1 MRLYLTSTGEWTGNQ
16 SDAAGLVRA
25 NGGTWEQ
32 IDVPTDK
39 PGLIAWLTQQWTRFP
54 TIAAPSAPITAP
66 TETDAQRAE
75 SLRRISIEE
84 RSEEHTSELQSLM
97 RTSYAVFC
105 LKKKNT
111 YLKCHNTT
119 HIYKST

>member
-39 PGLIAWLTQQWTRFP
+39 PGLIAWLTQEWARFSM
-54 TIAAPSAPITAP
+54 IAARSAPMTAP
-66 TETDAQRAE
+66 TDVDAQRAE

-84 RSEEHTSELQSLM
+84 EIQSCDLPRLAVLAENVAWRFHELARASKHDQA
-97 RTSYAVFC
+97 R
-105 LKKKNT
+105 
-111 YLKCHNTT
+111 
-119 HIYKST
+119 

>member
-39 PGLIAWLTQQWTRFP
+39 RGLNALLTPRGAGFSSIEGP
-54 TIAAPSAPITAP
+54 PAPITAP
-66 TETDAQRAE
+66 PETDAQRAE

-84 RSEEHTSELQSLM
+84 EIQNCDLPHLAVLAENVAWRFHELARAS
-97 RTSYAVFC
+97 
-105 LKKKNT
+105 KDD
-111 YLKCHNTT
+111 
-119 HIYKST
+119 

>member
-54 TIAAPSAPITAP
+54 TIAEPSAPLTAP
-66 TETDAQRAE
+66 TQTDAQRAE
-75 SLRRISIEE
+75 SPRPLSIQDANPHFQL
-84 RSEEHTSELQSLM
+84 SHPPVPAGTLPLSFHP
-97 RTSYAVFC
+97 T
-105 LKKKNT
+105 
-111 YLKCHNTT
+111 
-119 HIYKST
+119 

>member
-39 PGLIAWLTQQWTRFP
+39 PGLIAWLTQQWARFS
-54 TIAAPSAPITAP
+54 TIAAPSAPMTAP
-66 TETDAQRAE
+66 TDADAQRAE

-84 RSEEHTSELQSLM
+84 EIQSCDLPRLAVLAENVAWRFHELARASKHDQA
-97 RTSYAVFC
+97 R
-105 LKKKNT
+105 
-111 YLKCHNTT
+111 
-119 HIYKST
+119 

>member
-39 PGLIAWLTQQWTRFP
+39 PGLIAWLTDHWARFAIVP
-54 TIAAPSAPITAP
+54 APSVP
-66 TETDAQRAE
+66 TPTTGTDAQRAE
-75 SLRRISIEE
+75 NLRRISIEE
-84 RSEEHTSELQSLM
+84 EIQSCDLPRLAVLAENVAWRFHELARAS
-97 RTSYAVFC
+97 
-105 LKKKNT
+105 KNDQAR
-111 YLKCHNTT
+111 
-119 HIYKST
+119 

>member
-39 PGLIAWLTQQWTRFP
+39 PGLIAWLTQQWARFSM
-54 TIAAPSAPITAP
+54 IEAPSAPMTAP
-66 TETDAQRAE
+66 KPT
-75 SLRRISIEE
+75 
-84 RSEEHTSELQSLM
+84 RSERKASAGSASRKRFRIATFPTSQCSRKMSLGASTNW
-97 RTSYAVFC
+97 RGPRKTIDP
-105 LKKKNT
+105 KN
-111 YLKCHNTT
+111 
-119 HIYKST
+119 

>member
-39 PGLIAWLTQQWTRFP
+39 PGLIAWLTQPWTRFP
-54 TIAAPSAPITAP
+54 TIAAPSAPLTAP
-66 TETDAQRAE
+66 TATDAQRAE
-75 SLRRISIEE
+75 SLPRISIAEE
-84 RSEEHTSELQSLM
+84 IQNCALPHPAGPAEHV
-97 RTSYAVFC
+97 A
-105 LKKKNT
+105 
-111 YLKCHNTT
+111 T
-119 HIYKST
+119 HFPNLPLTPQT

>member
-32 IDVPTDK
+32 IDVPTDQ

-66 TETDAQRAE
+66 TATDAQRAE
-75 SLRRISIEE
+75 SLRRISIEDEIQNCDLRSDE
-84 RSEEHTSELQSLM
+84 RHVGKES
-97 RTSYAVFC
+97 V
-105 LKKKNT
+105 
-111 YLKCHNTT
+111 
-119 HIYKST
+119 STCRSRCGPYH

>member
-39 PGLIAWLTQQWTRFP
+39 PGLIAWLTQQWARFSMIAEP
-54 TIAAPSAPITAP
+54 TGA
-66 TETDAQRAE
+66 DAQRAE

-84 RSEEHTSELQSLM
+84 EIQSCDLPRLAVLAENVAWRFHELARAS
-97 RTSYAVFC
+97 
-105 LKKKNT
+105 KDD
-111 YLKCHNTT
+111 
-119 HIYKST
+119 